1 MKVWLEQAVSRVLFL
16 ETITRFRWRS
26 FL

>member
-1 MKVWLEQAVSRVLFL
+1 MSEQAVSRVLFL
-16 ETITRFRWRS
+16 PAHPRRTGGQWP